1 MGQGLG
7 EGEGESVFKGN
18 RVSVCEDENVL
29 EMDGRGGCT
38 TMCT

>member
-18 RVSVCEDENVL
+18 RVSVWDNKVL
-29 EMDGRGGCT
+29 EMVSGDGCKT
-38 TMCT
+38 I